1 MTAFFNELQVD
12 ERKVFLKYLDGTAYK
27 DFIKKIRQQAV
38 KDFWW
43 HEREAILNG
52 ECTRDWT
59 PEQIERIM
67 NISETSGK
75 MSTNAGKGLRIDENG
90 VYILDEMGNKSYY
103 NIIWWMLII

>member
-1 MTAFFNELQVD
+1 MTLEQFIEQYDELSKKEMTEYFNKFEVQDRKDFLEILSES
-12 ERKVFLKYLDGTAYK
+12 ERKK
-27 DFIKKIRQQAV
+27 FIKDIRNQAV
-38 KDFWW
+38 SDFWW

-75 MSTNAGKGLRIDENG
+75 HWQEAM
-90 VYILDEMGNKSYY
+90 V
-103 NIIWWMLII
+103 NI